1 MPALEELYG
10 SDGKEQGQKT
20 VTVRLSDETA
30 ALIER
35 KLNQWSLKSRSEVV
49 EQVLGWYVQLS
60 DTKLASRRITELL

>member
-30 ALIER
+30 AMIER
-35 KLNQWSLKSRSEVV
+35 KLKQWSLKSRSEVV